1 MKPEPSRPA
10 KARAPAIALM
20 SLAVLGLLLFLL
32 AALAPVYPGVSSDQF
47 STIVLLGLG
56 AILLGLSIF
65 GAVLLA
71 LLELKNSRG

>member
-1 MKPEPSRPA
+1 
-10 KARAPAIALM
+10 M

-32 AALAPVYPGVSSDQF
+32 AALAPVYPGVSPDQ
-47 STIVLLGLG
+47 SPTIVLLGFG